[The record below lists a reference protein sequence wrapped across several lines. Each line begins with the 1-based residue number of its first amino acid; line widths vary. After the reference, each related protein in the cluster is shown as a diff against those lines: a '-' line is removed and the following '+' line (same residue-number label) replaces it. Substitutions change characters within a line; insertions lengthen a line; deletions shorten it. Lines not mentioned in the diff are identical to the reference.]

1 MIELI
6 RKGLVPVLGIALVFA
21 SVWLG
26 QSISATPD
34 AGLTFLLALVPAVVC
49 VWIILKDK
57 TDRTFLLRIFAL
69 AITLRWMLALI
80 IDWKQLQPFFGP
92 DAETFDE
99 VGMSI
104 ANSWRGLIPYGSHWL
119 AGYTGQARS
128 GWGMFYY
135 VGSVYYLVGRDQLL
149 VQLLNCALGAA
160 SCIVVY
166 KIAQLL
172 YPEIRVARTAA
183 FLTAVSPSMILW
195 SSQMMK
201 DGPIVLSLSLC
212 ALFTLRLQV
221 KLGGKDLLL
230 LLVSLFCLFSLRNY
244 AFYLMFAAVALALL
258 LRGKRF
264 TPLRFIQGGVL
275 VIVIGGSLA
284 YLGAGDVPQG
294 AFDLKK
300 IQAARAWSAKAA
312 NSGFG
317 GDVDITDPQAALEF
331 LPVGLVY
338 VLFAPFPW
346 MMTNLRQLITL
357 PEMIMWWLLVPM
369 VVKGFWYAV
378 RHRLKESFA
387 IVTFTVGLT
396 LVYALYQSNVGTAYR
411 HRAQLYVFFFIF
423 ISIGLD
429 LRRKAKLQRRSRMA
443 FGPASFAPLRAPV
456 AMASDHPQELVGAQN
471 KSYVWN
477 RRNG

>member
-1 MIELI
+1 MILLI
-6 RKGLVPVLGIALVFA
+6 RNKVIATALGILLVYT

-26 QSISATPD
+26 LRISSTPD
-34 AGLTFLLALVPAVVC
+34 AGLTFLLALVPVVIC

-57 TDRTFLLRIFAL
+57 TDRTFLLRVFAL
-69 AITLRWMLALI
+69 AISLRWALALI
-80 IDWKQLQPFFGP
+80 INWKGLQPFFGP

-104 ANSWRGLIPYGSHWL
+104 ANSWKGLIPYGSPWL
-119 AGYTGQARS
+119 TGYTGHGRS

-135 VGSVYYLVGRDQLL
+135 VGSVYYLVDRDQLL
-149 VQLLNCALGAA
+149 VQLINCALGAA
-160 SCIVVY
+160 SCIAVY
-166 KIAQLL
+166 KVAQLL
-172 YPEIRVARTAA
+172 YPEERVARTAA

-212 ALFTLRLQV
+212 ALYTLKLQA
-221 KLGGKDLLL
+221 KFGIKNLLFL
-230 LLVSLFCLFSLRNY
+230 LISLFCLFSLRNY
-244 AFYLMFAAVALALL
+244 AFYIMFAAVALALL
-258 LRGKRF
+258 LTGKRF
-264 TPLRFIQGGVL
+264 TPMRFIQGGVV
-275 VIVIGGSLA
+275 VIIIGGALA
-284 YLGAGDVPQG
+284 YLGAGNVPKDT
-294 AFDLKK
+294 FNLKK
-300 IQAARAWSAKAA
+300 IQAGREWSAKVA

-317 GDVDITDPQAALEF
+317 GDVDITDPQAALTF
-331 LPVGLVY
+331 LPIGLVY

-346 MMTNLRQLITL
+346 MIANVRQLITL
-357 PEMIMWWLLVPM
+357 PELIAWWLLVPM

-387 IVTFTVGLT
+387 IVIFTVGLT

-429 LRRKAKLQRRSRMA
+429 LRRKAKSQKRSQIVFGRPSFRPLQAPAAPAALSRGTIDRRMS
-443 FGPASFAPLRAPV
+443 
-456 AMASDHPQELVGAQN
+456 
-471 KSYVWN
+471 
-477 RRNG
+477 

>member
-6 RKGLVPVLGIALVFA
+6 RNKLVVTALGIALVYG
-21 SVWLG
+21 SVSLG
-26 QSISATPD
+26 LRISSTPD
-34 AGLTFLLALVPAVVC
+34 AGLTFLLALVPAVIC
-49 VWIILKDK
+49 VWIILKDN
-57 TDRTFLLRIFAL
+57 TDRTFLMRVFAL
-69 AITLRWMLALI
+69 AISLRWALALI
-80 IDWKQLQPFFGP
+80 IDWKHLQPFFGP
-92 DAETFDE
+92 DAQTFDE

-104 ANSWRGLIPYGSHWL
+104 ANAWKGLIPSGSSWL
-119 AGYTGQARS
+119 TGYTGYGRS

-149 VQLLNCALGAA
+149 VQLINCALGAA
-160 SCIVVY
+160 SCITVY

-172 YPEIRVARTAA
+172 YPEVRVARTAA
-183 FLTAVSPSMILW
+183 FLAAVSPSMILW

-212 ALFTLRLQV
+212 TLYTLKLQAKFGV
-221 KLGGKDLLL
+221 KNLLL
-230 LLVSLFCLFSLRNY
+230 LLLSLFLLFSLRNY
-244 AFYLMFAAVALALL
+244 AFYIMFAAVALALVL
-258 LRGKRF
+258 AGKRF

-284 YLGAGDVPQG
+284 YLGASDVPKD
-294 AFDLKK
+294 AFNLKK
-300 IQAARAWSAKAA
+300 IQAARAWAA
-312 NSGFG
+312 RASNSGFG
-317 GDVDITDPQAALEF
+317 GDVDITDPEAALGF

-357 PEMIMWWLLVPM
+357 PEMIVWWLLVPM

-387 IVTFTVGLT
+387 IVIFTVGLT

-429 LRRKAKLQRRSRMA
+429 LRRKAKLEKRSRMV
-443 FGPASFAPLRAPV
+443 FGRSGFAPLQAPAAPA
-456 AMASDHPQELVGAQN
+456 AMARGTIDPRMS
-471 KSYVWN
+471 
-477 RRNG
+477 